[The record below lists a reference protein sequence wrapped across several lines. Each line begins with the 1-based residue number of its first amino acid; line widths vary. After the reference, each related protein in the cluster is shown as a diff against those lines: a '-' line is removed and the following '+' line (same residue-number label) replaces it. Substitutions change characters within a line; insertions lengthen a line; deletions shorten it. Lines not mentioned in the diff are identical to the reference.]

1 MDIILKSNLGYVVAK
16 KCGSTTELEE
26 KIGRSAMKT
35 FATVGIIKLGYYNW
49 SKLKLA
55 DELYIKAYG
64 YFSMLYQI
72 VKLKIEREIIMKK
85 IANYLHAWFNNCSS
99 MTPTGMIPM
108 V

>member
-55 DELYIKAYG
+55 DEYYTDLYG
-64 YFSMLYQI
+64 YFSKLYQI
-72 VKLKIEREIIMKK
+72 VKFKLKGK
-85 IANYLHAWFNNCSS
+85 
-99 MTPTGMIPM
+99 
-108 V
+108 